1 MKWSPLFVHE
11 WLLNNFRCYSS
22 IGRDSG
28 PQNLVLGSSCYYEG
42 VILHEMNHAVGFF
55 HEQSRYDRD
64 DYIFVNWENVQD
76 GILFQDIAFI
86 RSKQHSP
93 ITGWK
98 FNQTIFIDSF
108 LQLQPN
114 AITIFLFLNLPKNLV
129 SADSFVPVWQF
140 LPVVNQDET
149 FVINVRKFWQM
160 SSFFLTV

>member
-1 MKWSPLFVHE
+1 MNTCTNHNHTVSIYRGTIEKTNWSPLFVHE

-86 RSKQHSP
+86 
-93 ITGWK
+93 
-98 FNQTIFIDSF
+98 
-108 LQLQPN
+108 
-114 AITIFLFLNLPKNLV
+114 
-129 SADSFVPVWQF
+129 
-140 LPVVNQDET
+140 
-149 FVINVRKFWQM
+149 
-160 SSFFLTV
+160 

>member
-1 MKWSPLFVHE
+1 
-11 WLLNNFRCYSS
+11 
-22 IGRDSG
+22 
-28 PQNLVLGSSCYYEG
+28 
-42 VILHEMNHAVGFF
+42 MNHAVGFF

-160 SSFFLTV
+160 SSFF